1 MIRKILGTLSVVF
14 VATLFLSFTAFMS
27 VQTYHSGFL
36 LYERF
41 WSSQHWKQVSGRI
54 VNVQAYPGC
63 GRGGRGYN
71 LDLKY
76 EYQIGTDTYTNFSIF
91 LGPEKCYSWS
101 ELAQL
106 KAQFQ
111 VGRTVP
117 IYVDPHRP
125 VNAVLVR
132 ELGRVSTIFIF
143 LIELSLLFATL
154 ISIRFALREW
164 KENKQQTRKLADVLL
179 RRSEIDR
186 SVRVHFK
193 W

>member
-1 MIRKILGTLSVVF
+1 MRKIFDTLSAVLVV
-14 VATLFLSFTAFMS
+14 TLFLSFTAFMS
-27 VQTYHSGFL
+27 VQTFSSGFL

-41 WSSQHWKQVSGRI
+41 WSSQNWNQVPGRI
-54 VNVQAYPGC
+54 FKVQAYRGC

-76 EYQIGTDTYTNFSIF
+76 EYQIGTDTYTNYAIF

-106 KAQFQ
+106 KGQFPI
-111 VGRTVP
+111 GRTVP
-117 IYVDPHRP
+117 VYVDPHRP
-125 VNAVLVR
+125 VNAALVR
-132 ELGRVSTIFIF
+132 ELGRASTIFIF

-154 ISIRFALREW
+154 IPIRFALREW
-164 KENKQQTRKLADVLL
+164 KENKHQMRKLADVLL

-186 SVRVHFK
+186 SIRVSKH
-193 W
+193 